1 MKDLKFILPG
11 ILFGIILTKSEV
23 ISWFRINK
31 MFRFEEPHMYL
42 IISSAIFIGLIS
54 FLIIKYSGVKD
65 FQGNKIVITEKELN
79 MGVIFG
85 GFLFGCGWA
94 VTGACPGP
102 IFAQIG
108 AGEFAALFTLAGALT
123 GAYLFSILKK
133 KLP

>member
-79 MGVIFG
+79 KGVIIG

-123 GAYLFSILKK
+123 GAYLFLIFKK